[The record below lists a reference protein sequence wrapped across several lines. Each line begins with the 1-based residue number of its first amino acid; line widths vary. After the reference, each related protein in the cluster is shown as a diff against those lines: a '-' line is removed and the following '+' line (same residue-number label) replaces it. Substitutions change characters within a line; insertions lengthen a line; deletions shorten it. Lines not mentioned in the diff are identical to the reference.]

1 MFGFFRKLSRS
12 RLSFEQL
19 KILQFV
25 TQQVVI
31 SIEGSVDLPGA
42 RKKAIAIELVGQIL
56 QEMNLVVPNSLV
68 DALIESAVGVLKA
81 LDKSLERA
89 THPKFSL
96 DLSGRPR
103 SGN

>member
-89 THPKFSL
+89 TRPKFSL
-96 DLSGRPR
+96 DLSGRSR

>member
-1 MFGFFRKLSRS
+1 MFGFFKKLSQS

-42 RKKAIAIELVGQIL
+42 EKKAVAVEMVGQIL
-56 QEMNLVVPNSLV
+56 QEMKLVAPNSLV
-68 DALIESAVGVLKA
+68 DALIEASVGVLKA
-81 LDKSLERA
+81 LDKSLEKAAR
-89 THPKFSL
+89 PKFSL